1 MSVSVICA
9 CRDRIKPLTISL
21 SSWLLFDQ
29 IKEIIIVDWSS
40 KEEISHLTKLDDRI
54 KVIRV
59 DGEEYFNQPQPLN
72 LAASMATGEFLLK
85 FDADHILNP
94 YYNFFHVNGIFDEE
108 SFVSGVND
116 KVGDECLHPLWGLLY
131 VRKKHFDE
139 VGGYNENMGKYYAV
153 EDDEISVRLQHNLG
167 LDCNTIDMRVLSAL
181 HIPHNDEVRVQN
193 FEGYKKDK
201 EFLDTFETKT
211 GKWYKDTIDEV
222 IAPGLMGVLN
232 SKELKK
238 TKFRY
243 LTQQHKEK
251 NMDTFGVRDFID
263 TARYNSSAAE
273 MSPETIRLYEW
284 KTKEVSKNY
293 YNATKKKV

>member
-72 LAASMATGEFLLK
+72 LAASMATGEFILK

-94 YYNFFHVNGIFDEE
+94 YYNFFHVNGIFDDE

-116 KVGDECLHPLWGLLY
+116 KVGDECLHPIWGLLY
-131 VRKKHFDE
+131 VRREHFE
-139 VGGYNENMGKYYAV
+139 KVGGYNEKMGKYYAV
-153 EDDEISVRLQHNLG
+153 EDDEISIRLQAAG
-167 LDCNTIDMRVLSAL
+167 YTCCPIDMRVLSAI
-181 HIPHNDEVRVQN
+181 HIPHNDEVRISN
-193 FEGYKKDK
+193 FEGYAKDR
-201 EFLDTFETKT
+201 EFLDVFEKQT
-211 GKWYKDTIDEV
+211 GQWYKDRIDEV
-222 IAPGLMGVLN
+222 IAPGIMGILN

-238 TKFRY
+238 TKFKY
-243 LTQQHKEK
+243 LTEQHKEK
-251 NMDTFGVRDFID
+251 NMEIFGLKEYIDKSRYDYGGIDFD
-263 TARYNSSAAE
+263 QPNF
-273 MSPETIRLYEW
+273 RLYDW
-284 KTKEVSKNY
+284 KTKEVEPNY
-293 YNATKKKV
+293 FIATKKKK